1 MFFHCQYNPSCS
13 KEFRLHRFNLDPK
26 SLSREEPMLLA
37 GPVGALEGRWRPPR
51 ADRAP
56 RGVVV
61 VAHPHPVYGGTM
73 QNKVVF
79 HLARVLGHDMDLAA
93 LRFNVRGVGASEGHH
108 DEGRGE
114 VEDLLSA
121 WSAAEKRAGT
131 GLLVAAGFSF
141 GAAMTLLA
149 ATARAQADARVP
161 DALALAGVP
170 LRLFSAHESIPD
182 SLPLA
187 VVHGERDQF
196 TPPEEVGRWLENR
209 SGPTAFHVVR
219 GADHFF
225 EGCLPEA
232 TGFLSD
238 NLRKWL

>member
-1 MFFHCQYNPSCS
+1 
-13 KEFRLHRFNLDPK
+13 
-26 SLSREEPMLLA
+26 ML
-37 GPVGALEGRWRPPR
+37 
-51 ADRAP
+51 
-56 RGVVV
+56 
-61 VAHPHPVYGGTM
+61 
-73 QNKVVF
+73 NKVVF
-79 HLARVLGHDMDLAA
+79 HIARVLGHDLDLAA
-93 LRFNVRGVGASEGHH
+93 LRFNFRGAGASEGHY

-114 VEDLLSA
+114 VEDLLCA
-121 WSAAEKRAGT
+121 WSAAETRAGP

-141 GAAMTLLA
+141 GAGMTLA
-149 ATARAQADARVP
+149 AAISRARAGARVP

-170 LRLFSAHESIPD
+170 LRHFPAHEPLPD

-196 TPPEEVGRWLENR
+196 TPPEEVGRWLESR

-238 NLRKWL
+238 NLKKWL